1 MSEVLI
7 AGDAPSVLEIV
18 EAAIARENLQVRRVA
33 NGRDVLGATKSD
45 ATDLVILDLQI
56 GSMGG
61 VAVSIQLAQEIAA
74 GRLDY
79 VPVLLLLDRDADR
92 YLATISRS
100 AGSIVKPID
109 VLELRSLTE
118 SLLDGQPGQL
128 DETEADSDD
137 TNDLEDE
144 ALASKE
150 SSQ

>member
-1 MSEVLI
+1 VSEVLI